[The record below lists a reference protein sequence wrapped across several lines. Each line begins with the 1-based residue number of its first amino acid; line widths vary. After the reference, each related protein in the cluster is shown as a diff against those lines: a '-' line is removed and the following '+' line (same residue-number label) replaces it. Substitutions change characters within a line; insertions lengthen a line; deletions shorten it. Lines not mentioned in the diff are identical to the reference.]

1 MLIGNSVAHRPDIV
15 QIPAV
20 LYYQRVDSASTE
32 LDFSSLPQQP
42 DYSILSE
49 DRSISRKRDPR
60 RIQHTPL
67 QKEELPT
74 AGTLISI
81 DAEFVSLQQVCSRGS
96 SWLFSSIPL
105 LT

>member
-1 MLIGNSVAHRPDIV
+1 M

-20 LYYQRVDSASTE
+20 LYYQRVDTPSTE
-32 LDFSSLPQQP
+32 LDFSSLLQQP

-81 DAEFVSLQQVCSRGS
+81 DAEFVSLQQVRSRG
-96 SWLFSSIPL
+96 
-105 LT
+105 